1 MKGKTMSFLT
11 VKEAADLLHVSES
24 SVYSMI
30 NRKINPLPAYKMG
43 CIRVKKNDLFDWI
56 ESTKISTAA

>member
-1 MKGKTMSFLT
+1 MSFLT

-30 NRKINPLPAYKMG
+30 NRKTNPLPAYKIG
-43 CIRVKKNDLFDWI
+43 CIRVKENELFKWL
-56 ESTKISTAA
+56 EGTKISNAA

>member
-1 MKGKTMSFLT
+1 MSFLT

-30 NRKINPLPAYKMG
+30 NRKTNPLPAYKIG
-43 CIRVKKNDLFDWI
+43 CIRVKKNDFFKWI
-56 ESTKISTAA
+56 ESTKINTAA